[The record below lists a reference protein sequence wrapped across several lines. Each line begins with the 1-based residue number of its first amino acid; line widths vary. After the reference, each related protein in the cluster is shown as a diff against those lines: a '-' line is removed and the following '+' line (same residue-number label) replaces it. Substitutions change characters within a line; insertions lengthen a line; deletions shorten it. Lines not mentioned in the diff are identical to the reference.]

1 MKISNFHFVMKKH
14 FKILIFAIVFLLKST
29 AIWAQIVSLN
39 YPKNDFITDNNTLEL
54 CWNYKTSH
62 LYEIEVSTDQNFNAI
77 FFNSNNISSGK
88 MNLSLPNS
96 NTSYF
101 WRVRSTAPVLT
112 PWSNSYNFFHFN
124 PSTINNLSLWL
135 KADTALVLSSN
146 NTVLTWNDLSINQYA
161 FTQPTLGKQPTPTQG
176 FYNNKKA
183 LSFDGNDF
191 FEYPNFNFGSSN
203 TVFIV
208 GKKNSGF
215 IYSRYMGTYGNY
227 MEICTDA
234 VGLSG
239 NIFVIYNSN
248 VPSLLTLSRT
258 PATTKF
264 LLNDSLI
271 GNTNLSL
278 PPLSSGSMYIGK
290 SYITDYLNGEIA
302 EIILSTVALSDSTI
316 SLVNNYLM
324 DKYSATLYIGNDT
337 TIADNFC
344 PITLSADSTFTN
356 FYWSTGETT
365 DNISVNTSGTYTVQ
379 AMDYFG
385 RIQYDTINV
394 QFPFVN
400 QLNSQPLCAG
410 AQLTWNS
417 GLNNTFTHTWQDA
430 SNLTQIVID
439 TTGVYFFSI
448 VDALGCTFN
457 SDTASI
463 SMDNFSLENTLGN
476 DTSLCEGNII
486 QLQNNPSGQINY
498 LWSTGISNNSI
509 AIISSGTYWLEAS
522 NQNNCI
528 FRDTIAI
535 NIVGVAPDAEFLAV
549 NGCINTAINFT
560 DLSVP
565 PLGETISQ
573 WLWDFGDGTISSL
586 QNNLHTFDSAGIYN
600 VSLKVI
606 LQSGCGAVYN
616 QAISVLPLPSIS
628 YTAFNLCNQK
638 LTEFNNTSNLFG
650 GNLQSVLWNFGNPAG
665 QGNTANTSQAFHV
678 YNVPGTYNISIVIQ
692 TIEGCIDS
700 LQSVLNIKPSPI
712 ANFTSSNNCLADTTI
727 FTDISQIDF
736 PYQSLNRKWQFPNGD
751 TSFFYQPK
759 YLFNSADEFNVILY
773 VQSTNGCRD
782 TVSKTI
788 AINNKPE
795 ANFTYQNN
803 CIGAIT
809 QFADSSSCL
818 NCQIINYGWNI
829 NNVSQENNQ
838 LINYVFN
845 DTGSYRVN
853 LTILSN
859 AGCTSFK
866 DTVITVNSMPVS
878 NFILNSYFGSPPYQP
893 QFSNLSQ
900 FATSYSWDFGDGGF
914 SQELNPI
921 HIFNDTGIFYINLKA
936 LNNENCENTYTQILK
951 LLPKKIDLSIYSFS
965 TNLIGDYIE
974 SEIVVFNKSTA
985 IITSFDLII
994 SNNNSFTAKEFYSN
1008 PLLPSEFKTIKLNSK
1023 IMKGDGFNLSDV
1035 LCIELTNIEEGLD
1048 SDLSNNSVC
1057 KAITADDFK
1066 LIKAFPNPV
1075 LDELSISFICPEI
1088 EEVFIELTD
1097 LSGNIISNYQI
1108 KSKIGYNKSEISTA
1122 LLAGGAYILKVNY
1135 NGFVQSLLFVKLK

>member
-1 MKISNFHFVMKKH
+1 MKKKLKTY
-14 FKILIFAIVFLLKST
+14 FAFLFFFTNLINLL
-29 AIWAQIVSLN
+29 AQNVTLN
-39 YPKNDFITDNNTLEL
+39 YPSDGFVTSKTFVEICFNNQTGAVYELEVATNENFSTVFYSANNLITGKKVVANLNPNTKYFWHVRRLNPTL
-54 CWNYKTSH
+54 SAWS
-62 LYEIEVSTDQNFNAI
+62 STRTFTQF
-77 FFNSNNISSGK
+77 SISS
-88 MNLSLPNS
+88 LS
-96 NTSYF
+96 
-101 WRVRSTAPVLT
+101 
-112 PWSNSYNFFHFN
+112 
-124 PSTINNLSLWL
+124 NLSLWL
-135 KADTALVLSSN
+135 KADTGITLSN
-146 NTVLTWNDLSINQYA
+146 GTVLTWNDLSINQYNLTQA
-161 FTQPTLGKQPTPTQG
+161 TANRQPTAIQN
-176 FYNNKKA
+176 FYDDKFAIK
-183 LSFDGNDF
+183 FDGGDF
-191 FEYPNFNFGSSN
+191 FEIPNFAFGSNNSAF
-203 TVFIV
+203 VV
-208 GKKNSGF
+208 GKKNSGT
-215 IYSRYMGTYGNY
+215 IYSRYLGTYGLH

-234 VGLSG
+234 IGLSG
-239 NIFVIYNSN
+239 NVVASYSSN
-248 VPSLLTLSRT
+248 TPTVLSIART
-258 PATTKF
+258 PGNTKIF
-264 LLNDSLI
+264 QNDSLI
-271 GNTNLSL
+271 ATSYLNVTSL
-278 PPLSSGSMYIGK
+278 FSGSLFIGR
-290 SYITDYLNGEIA
+290 SSLSNVGDFLTGEIA
-302 EIILSTVALSDSTI
+302 EVIFSTTSLSDSVI
-316 SLVNNYLM
+316 EIVNHYLM
-324 DKYSATLYIGNDT
+324 DKYSKELYLGNDT
-337 TIADNFC
+337 NIANNFC
-344 PITLSADSTFTN
+344 PLTLNANAGFTN
-356 FYWSTGETT
+356 YLWSTGETT
-365 DNISVNTSGTYTVQ
+365 ASITINNSGMYWVQ
-379 AMDYFG
+379 AKDYFG
-385 RIQYDTINV
+385 RIKCDSIEVQY
-394 QFPFVN
+394 PAVN
-400 QLNSQPLCAG
+400 QINSQILCYG
-410 AQLTWNS
+410 AQVIWNT
-417 GLNNTFTHTWQDA
+417 GLNNSYTHLWQDN
-430 SNLTQIVID
+430 SSLNQITIN
-439 TTGVYFFSI
+439 TNNNYFVKITDSE
-448 VDALGCTFN
+448 GCLFY
-457 SDTASI
+457 SDTVEVI
-463 SMDNFSLENTLGN
+463 TDNFSLTNSLGN
-476 DTSLCEGNII
+476 DTNLCFGNSI
-486 QLQNNPSGQINY
+486 QLQNYYSPNTNY
-498 LWSTGISNNSI
+498 LWSNGSSNDTLVITN
-509 AIISSGTYWLEAS
+509 SGTYWLEAS

-650 GNLQSVLWNFGNPAG
+650 GNLQSVLWNFGNPAE

-845 DTGSYRVN
+845 DTGSYSVN

-1008 PLLPSEFKTIKLNSK
+1008 PLLPGEFKTIKLNSK

-1048 SDLSNNSVC
+1048 ADLSNNSVC

-1075 LDELSISFICPEI
+1075 IDELSISFICPEI